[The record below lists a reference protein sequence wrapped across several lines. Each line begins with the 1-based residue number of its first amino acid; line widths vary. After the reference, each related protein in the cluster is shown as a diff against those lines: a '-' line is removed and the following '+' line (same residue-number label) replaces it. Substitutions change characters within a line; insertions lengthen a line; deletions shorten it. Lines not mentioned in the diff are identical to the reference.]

1 MPKFTKV
8 KKQILYTPKE
18 EEFGQY
24 AINVKDM
31 ELLKEGCIENI
42 SLFKLVEVGGN
53 KYYVSKNGF
62 RYDEDSVLESKDWI
76 LLWCEVF
83 INEFFRHCRRNWK
96 LCFRN
101 NIVDI
106 ILLHNGNTD
115 VVLMELVNA
124 TNIWFATDKLDRSVW
139 YVDFV

>member
-76 LLWCEVF
+76 LL
-83 INEFFRHCRRNWK
+83 
-96 LCFRN
+96 
-101 NIVDI
+101 
-106 ILLHNGNTD
+106 
-115 VVLMELVNA
+115 
-124 TNIWFATDKLDRSVW
+124 
-139 YVDFV
+139 

>member
-1 MPKFTKV
+1 MPKFMKV

-62 RYDEDSVLESKDWI
+62 RYDEDSVLESKDLI
-76 LLWCEVF
+76 LL
-83 INEFFRHCRRNWK
+83 
-96 LCFRN
+96 
-101 NIVDI
+101 
-106 ILLHNGNTD
+106 
-115 VVLMELVNA
+115 
-124 TNIWFATDKLDRSVW
+124 
-139 YVDFV
+139 